1 MFDIIY
7 SIFFIC
13 LIILMGMSIYFGAI
27 DINAD
32 YFLICFLVSL
42 FLFIVV
48 FLSSYYIEEIK
59 GN

>member
-7 SIFFIC
+7 SILFIC
-13 LIILMGMSIYFGAI
+13 LIILIGMSIYFGAI

-32 YFLICFLVSL
+32 YFLICFLVLL
-42 FLFIVV
+42 FLFIIV